1 MSFLIRAF
9 MSQFAHSCP
18 KQVMSGDSWAETITR
33 SLFDNKDDSANDQAV
48 AFFFVSFV
56 LIVGMVLANV
66 VLTVLLD
73 EFLGSVRREQ
83 EHIENELVA
92 EEEVRSM

>member
-1 MSFLIRAF
+1 
-9 MSQFAHSCP
+9 
-18 KQVMSGDSWAETITR
+18 MSGDAWASEITR
-33 SLFDNKDDSANDQAV
+33 SLFDNNDSSGNDQAV
-48 AFFFVSFV
+48 AFFFVSFF
-56 LIVGMVLANV
+56 LIVGMVLASV